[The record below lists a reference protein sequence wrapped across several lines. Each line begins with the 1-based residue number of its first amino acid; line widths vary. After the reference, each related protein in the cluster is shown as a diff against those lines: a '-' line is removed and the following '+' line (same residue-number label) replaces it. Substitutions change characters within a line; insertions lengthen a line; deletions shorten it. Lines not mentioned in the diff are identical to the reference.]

1 MSSRS
6 SICSICYSANT
17 YDIGWKRD
25 EAWVVLPIRG
35 INIHQQCMCP
45 LLQLLLLSSTLPASE
60 LMLERLL
67 HCSLHSGYSVGD
79 FRGWCSVQTS
89 FWSSWPCLI
98 SLTCFSLL
106 PSFSSFCLSPNHQSQ
121 NVVSISSTISISSYT
136 FFPSFKSQP
145 HKHTFLLSFIIII
158 ILIITHLN
166 PFRKYT

>member
-1 MSSRS
+1 MIKERNLLDPKEISPLKPNP
-6 SICSICYSANT
+6 IIPFCIE
-17 YDIGWKRD
+17 IWKTHGR
-25 EAWVVLPIRG
+25 EGRIP
-35 INIHQQCMCP
+35 
-45 LLQLLLLSSTLPASE
+45 
-60 LMLERLL
+60 
-67 HCSLHSGYSVGD
+67 GYSVGD

-158 ILIITHLN
+158 IITHLN